1 MAIQIR
7 VCRLLNLS
15 LLYDRLDLRSLLKA
29 YSLCAMKIVNYYR
42 CSTKKQDYSID
53 SQRLQVANW
62 LKTVQEPYQVLKEF
76 SEIESGRNSARPVL
90 LEALAF
96 AKQHKARIVC
106 SRLDRLSRSTLYT
119 LQLIQQSGVEFTFCD
134 APGMDFVQLGI
145 TAILSEREVALLS
158 KRTSE
163 GLKIAAKR
171 LAAEGRRLGN
181 PRPEFALKRC
191 AEAVQTQKNA
201 FNNNIIKIIHEIR
214 ETGIGNN
221 LARIAECLNRRGY
234 VGRSGG
240 RFTATAV
247 SRILGAT
254 GDVVYLA
261 RRDSKIEVAEQP
273 LNA

>member
-1 MAIQIR
+1 MR
-7 VCRLLNLS
+7 
-15 LLYDRLDLRSLLKA
+15 
-29 YSLCAMKIVNYYR
+29 IVNYYR
-42 CSTKKQDYSID
+42 CSTRRGQDYSIEA
-53 SQRLQVANW
+53 QKLQVSNY
-62 LKTVQEPYQVLKEF
+62 LKTLQDPYEVLKEY
-76 SEIESGRNSARPVL
+76 SEIESGRNPRRPIL

-119 LQLIQQSGVEFTFCD
+119 LQLIQQSGVEFVFAD

-145 TAILSEREVALLS
+145 TAILSEREVSLLS

-191 AEAVQTQKNA
+191 AEAVQTQKKA
-201 FNNNIIKIIHEIR
+201 FNSNILIVINEIR

-221 LARIAECLNRRGY
+221 LARIAQCLNRRGY

-247 SRILGAT
+247 SRILEAS
-254 GDVVYLA
+254 GDSVYLA
-261 RRDSKIEVAEQP
+261 LRKSKMELSEDK
-273 LNA
+273 